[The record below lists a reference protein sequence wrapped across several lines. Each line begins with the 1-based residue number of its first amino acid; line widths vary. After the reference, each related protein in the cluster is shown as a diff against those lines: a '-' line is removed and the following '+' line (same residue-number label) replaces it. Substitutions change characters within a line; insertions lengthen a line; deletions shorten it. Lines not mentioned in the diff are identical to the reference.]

1 MVVARTLLTRLFLLL
16 PTNHSISRTTSTIAL
31 CSTANTSTTKSSSA
45 DSDDSQQQQQQQVP
59 PLVVIGDKELLTP
72 CPPFDLTKLDKEN
85 DDSIILDDSSSNMI
99 DMLRKCQ
106 KTYGGIGIAA
116 CQVGWRTRIF
126 CMGIDDE
133 DIVARARYPNAPPF
147 PFQVWINPTI
157 TPLPE
162 RGGTSWFWEG
172 CLSVPGIR
180 GWVERP
186 NCVLISGWNEHG
198 EYIKEKELDGLPA
211 RVAQH
216 EFDHLDG
223 ILFPQRALPGT
234 LLPVKSFEIQDRWPD
249 NWPTP
254 GSRTTNPGA
263 FSDKQ

>member
-1 MVVARTLLTRLFLLL
+1 M
-16 PTNHSISRTTSTIAL
+16 PIK
-31 CSTANTSTTKSSSA
+31 CSSS
-45 DSDDSQQQQQQQVP
+45 DDGDDTQQQQQQIP

-72 CPPFDLTKLDKEN
+72 CPPFDLTKFDKEKV
-85 DDSIILDDSSSNMI
+85 DSINDVDSSSSSSNNNNDNDMSMI
-99 DMLRKCQ
+99 DMLKKCQ

-126 CMGIDDE
+126 CMGIDEE
-133 DIVARARYPNAPPF
+133 DSAARARYPNAPTF

-157 TPLPE
+157 TPIPE
-162 RGGTSWFWEG
+162 HGTSWFWEG
-172 CLSVPGIR
+172 CLSVPGMR

-186 NCVLISGWNEHG
+186 NCVIISGWNENG
-198 EYIKEKELDGLPA
+198 EYIKEMKLDGLPA

-254 GSRTTNPGA
+254 GSRMTNPGS
-263 FSDKQ
+263 FSNKQ